1 MLKGTVKG
9 GVTTALVADRV
20 KAFAGAHHAKE
31 RVGVVSSSAET
42 PAVGP
47 VRFEAR
53 YKGKKGFVYVT
64 ETATTPALSWS
75 QGDDAAATPSWT
87 ILVSDIKAL
96 KKVGGFA
103 WPSKMVIGWS
113 LQKQIVDGLVIETEK
128 GAEYHLTAVLIRD
141 EIFNR
146 LIALGDQM
154 WQLE

>member
-9 GVTTALVADRV
+9 GVTTALAADRV

-31 RVGVVSSSAET
+31 RVGVINDSADT

-53 YKGKKGFVYVT
+53 YKGKKGFAYVT

-75 QGDDAAATPSWT
+75 QDQDSAAPSWT
-87 ILVSDIKAL
+87 ILVSDITGL

-103 WPSKMVIGWS
+103 WPSKLVIGWS
-113 LQKQIVDGLVIETEK
+113 LQKQIVDGLVIETEE
-128 GAEYHLTAVLIRD
+128 GSEYHLTAVLIRD

-146 LIALGDQM
+146 LIAMGDQM